1 MLESLLEMEIAYSMM
16 KSKPGGEEDAAV
28 HPVDLHYQK
37 MGAEI
42 EPLAR
47 DTDEY
52 AILEKYVKNTHAATH
67 SNYSLTVEEV
77 SDRVIINLLNSE
89 IHMNVI
95 ASQWIQFRFHENIST

>member
-1 MLESLLEMEIAYSMM
+1 MLESLLEMEIAYNMM

-47 DTDEY
+47 DTDEF

-67 SNYSLTVEEV
+67 SHYSLTVEEV
-77 SDRVIINLLNSE
+77 NDRVIIVNLLSCETHEYHCITANS
-89 IHMNVI
+89 
-95 ASQWIQFRFHENIST
+95 S

>member
-1 MLESLLEMEIAYSMM
+1 MLESLLEMEIAYNMM

-47 DTDEY
+47 DTEEF

-67 SNYSLTVEEV
+67 SHYSLTVEEV
-77 SDRVIINLLNSE
+77 SDRVIVVNLLSCETHEYHCITANS
-89 IHMNVI
+89 
-95 ASQWIQFRFHENIST
+95 SYIS